1 MFLVVVIIIIITI
14 LDLLLLS
21 SLSCIIN
28 IKYSP
33 LFYTRWPA
41 IIFNT
46 LQLLSCL
53 YDQLPAPYVH
63 VEQSAHVYSV
73 SV

>member
-1 MFLVVVIIIIITI
+1 MFLVVVIIITI

-28 IKYSP
+28 IKYYP

-41 IIFNT
+41 IILNT

-53 YDQLPAPYVH
+53 YDQLPAPYAQ